1 MRPLP
6 DIELQARLLR
16 EMIEVTEKKR
26 KLEAALSAVDV
37 RAQLLMDSAVRKDI
51 EPYKNRHMVAG
62 IANVP
67 MMNTDKDADEQVQDD
82 ESRKGQW
89 LYLSTMSR
97 SDS

>member
-37 RAQLLMDSAVRKDI
+37 RSQLLIDSAARKDI
-51 EPYKNRHMVAG
+51 EAYKNRHVVVD
-62 IANVP
+62 VP
-67 MMNTDKDADEQVQDD
+67 LRNDD
-82 ESRKGQW
+82 CE
-89 LYLSTMSR
+89 
-97 SDS
+97 

>member
-37 RAQLLMDSAVRKDI
+37 RTQLLMDSAVRKDI
-51 EPYKNRHMVAG
+51 EAYKNRHVVADV
-62 IANVP
+62 ANLP
-67 MMNTDKDADEQVQDD
+67 MMNADKDANE
-82 ESRKGQW
+82 
-89 LYLSTMSR
+89 
-97 SDS
+97 

>member
-37 RAQLLMDSAVRKDI
+37 RTQLLMDSAVRKDI
-51 EPYKNRHMVAG
+51 EAYKNRRMVAG
-62 IANVP
+62 VAKLP
-67 MMNTDKDADEQVQDD
+67 MMNADKDADE
-82 ESRKGQW
+82 
-89 LYLSTMSR
+89 
-97 SDS
+97 